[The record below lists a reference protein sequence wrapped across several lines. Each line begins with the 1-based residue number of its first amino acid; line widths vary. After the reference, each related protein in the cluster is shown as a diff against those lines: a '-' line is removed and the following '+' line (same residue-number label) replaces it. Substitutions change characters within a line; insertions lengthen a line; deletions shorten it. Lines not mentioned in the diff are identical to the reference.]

1 MPPTALIVD
10 DDTGFRRAA
19 RRLLAARGFEV
30 VAEAA
35 DAGQALAAV
44 RAHHPDCVLLDLH
57 LPDTDGLT
65 AALALALAAS
75 PAPAPRILVIS
86 TEPPDFAP
94 SDLAALG
101 IVALVAK
108 DHLATADLPALFGF
122 SAA

>member
-30 VAEAA
+30 IAEVA
-35 DAGQALAAV
+35 DAGQALEAV

-57 LPDTDGLT
+57 LRGTDGLT
-65 AALALALAAS
+65 AARALAAS
-75 PAPAPRILVIS
+75 PGPAPRILVTS
-86 TEPPDFAP
+86 TEPPDFALT
-94 SDLAALG
+94 DLAALG
-101 IVALVAK
+101 TVAFVGK
-108 DHLATADLPALFGF
+108 DELATADLPALFGF

>member
-10 DDTGFRRAA
+10 DDPGFRRAA

-35 DAGQALAAV
+35 DAGQALEAV

-57 LPDTDGLT
+57 LPDTDGLS
-65 AALALALAAS
+65 AARALAAS
-75 PAPAPRILVIS
+75 PAPAPRILVTS
-86 TEPPDFAP
+86 TEPADFATA
-94 SDLAALG
+94 DLTALG
-101 IVALVAK
+101 IVAFVAK

>member
-19 RRLLAARGFEV
+19 RRLLAARGFAV

-35 DAGQALAAV
+35 DAGQALAAA

-57 LPDTDGLT
+57 LPDTDGLSAARALT
-65 AALALALAAS
+65 AA
-75 PAPAPRILVIS
+75 PGPAPRILVTS
-86 TEPPDFAP
+86 TEPPGYTPA
-94 SDLAALG
+94 DLAAVG
-101 IVALVAK
+101 IIAFIAK

-122 SAA
+122 TAA